1 MASTVAPS
9 GITIIKSGNSF
20 SLSWKTGQVYTKQ
33 EYKYTYT
40 GSHLTKV
47 GTSTLAGYIA
57 INEGTTHTANVDI
70 PIASLF
76 PNVSN
81 KKSSAFKLAVRGY
94 GQTTKKWSTWT
105 NATYKFLVPN
115 DPTITRQDV
124 RLTPR
129 VNVDYITG
137 KGDPQ
142 CTDLIYEWVQSTV
155 SKQASVKWSSNVKGN
170 KSGSYHSGTCSSGA
184 TITTAYEQGYVTWFR
199 CRARGVAGNSKNY
212 TYINKMYADPLA
224 PTGVSASA
232 KGLNIT
238 VNWTPHNTVANP
250 TDYFKV
256 SYCIGSPGA
265 NLAPPASP
273 SWIEGATMIAKTA
286 KTITFSVPQRPGT
299 DKCLWVKVTAAYD
312 AYSTD
317 SDIVFAQDGAMAPP
331 TVLSVTVDT
340 HEKSAVLTWRDNS
353 TVPDSKI
360 AVVFADGSILGSFN
374 HGVTTGTVTY
384 KGTGDVQ
391 FGIFAFQGS
400 TPSKYNMRSEIVF
413 PSGVDVPLAPTGLTC
428 IPTAKD
434 GTVALS
440 WTNAWTGAD
449 GAEISYADHEDAWYS
464 TDEPKRY
471 EITERKTKW
480 NVAGLQTGKKWIFA
494 IRSIGKDSTGAKA
507 FSPYSNTV
515 SINLAS
521 APEAPALSASDSV
534 IDTDEALTLNWAYTS
549 TDKTDQALAV
559 IYDRPSGSTQVFT
572 GDGVTTTFTLN
583 ITPSSIVSVTVD
595 GEAAAYTQSGKNIT
609 LASAPG
615 LRVPIVIQYAY
626 TGDKAEIGRVESNS
640 LTLTLVPGWDY
651 GSTHNLTV
659 ACTSESGY
667 VSVESNVV
675 QVLVAPQPTVNS
687 ISGAI
692 SAGIVNGVLEAL
704 PLTLNVTGAG
714 TGGITAIDIRRVG
727 DHHMIRPDDSEDD
740 GFDGETIYATSY
752 KGERIVSIYQDDL
765 TGRFD
770 DGAYY
775 RLKATVTDEVGQSA
789 YTIYDFKVEWA
800 HQAEI
805 PGATVTIDDN
815 DIHAVICVGAP
826 EHFAEGD
833 VVDIYRL
840 SADKPELIIEG
851 GSYGTN
857 YIDPFPARNGGYRC
871 VNRTF
876 NGDYITADDRPAWVD
891 IMFDLDFTGA
901 IIDFDG
907 QRVKLPYNMELSN
920 SWKKDFEVTRYLNGN
935 IAGDWN
941 AGVIREASISSIS
954 VKSDSDTAE
963 AMRSLAVYEGQCHVR
978 TSDGSSFSADV
989 QVGESRSYNNK
1000 YVTFTLTVTR
1010 VEPDGLDGV
1019 EQIEY

>member
-1 MASTVAPS
+1 MASTVKPS
-9 GITIIKSGNSF
+9 GITISKTGNR
-20 SLSWKTGQVYTKQ
+20 LNASWKTGQVYTKQ
-33 EYKYTYT
+33 QYRYTFT
-40 GSHLTKV
+40 GTYPSKAGVNTR
-47 GTSTLAGYIA
+47 SGYIN
-57 INEGTTHTANVDI
+57 INEGTTHTASVDI
-70 PIASLF
+70 PLASLF
-76 PNVSN
+76 PSIAAN
-81 KKSSAFKLAVRGY
+81 KCTEFKLSVRGY
-94 GQTTKKWSTWT
+94 GQTTNKWSDWSA
-105 NATYKFLVPN
+105 ATYKFLVPN
-115 DPTITRQDV
+115 DPTIARQDV
-124 RLTPR
+124 RLTPN
-129 VNVDYITG
+129 VNTDYVTG

-142 CTDLIYEWVQSTV
+142 CVDLIYEWVQSTV
-155 SKQASVKWSSNVKGN
+155 SKQANVKWSANGKGN
-170 KSGSYHSGTCSSGA
+170 KAGSYHSGTSA
-184 TITTAYEQGYVTWFR
+184 PKTTITTAYEQGYVTWFR

-238 VNWTPHNTVANP
+238 VNWEPHNTAANP
-250 TDYFKV
+250 TDYFRV

-273 SWIEGATMIAKTA
+273 SWVVGATMIAKTA
-286 KTITFSVPQRPGT
+286 KTVTFTVPQRPGT
-299 DKCLWVKVTAAYD
+299 DKCLWVKVTSVYD
-312 AYSTD
+312 AYETD
-317 SDIVFAQDGAMAPP
+317 SDIVFAQDGAMAAP
-331 TVLSVTVDT
+331 TIISVNVDQ

-360 AVVFADGSILGSFN
+360 AVVFSDGSILGSFA

-384 KGTGDVQ
+384 KNTSDIQ

-413 PSGVDVPLAPTGLTC
+413 PTGVDVPLAPTGLVC

-440 WTNAWTGAD
+440 WNNAWTGAD

-480 NVAGLQTGKKWIFA
+480 NVAGLATGKKWIFA
-494 IRSIGKDSTGAKA
+494 VRSIGKDSTGAKA
-507 FSPYSNTV
+507 YSPYSNTV
-515 SINLAS
+515 SIDLAS
-521 APEAPALSASDSV
+521 APEAPSLAASDSV
-534 IDTDEALTLNWAYTS
+534 IDVNETLTLNWAYTS
-549 TDKTDQALAV
+549 TDKTDQALAIV
-559 IYDRPSGSTQVFT
+559 YDRPSGNTEVFT
-572 GDGVTTTFTLN
+572 GDGSTTTFTLS

-595 GEAAAYTQSGKNIT
+595 GEAAAYTQSGKEIIF
-609 LASAPG
+609 ASAPER
-615 LRVPIVIQYAY
+615 RVPVVIQYAY
-626 TGDKAEIGRVESNS
+626 SGEKVEIGRVENNS

-659 ACTSESGY
+659 TCTSESGY
-667 VSVESNVV
+667 VSVESNSV
-675 QVLVAPQPTVNS
+675 QVLVAPEPTVNS

-692 SAGIVNGVLEAL
+692 SAGITNGVLEAL

-714 TGGITAIDIRRVG
+714 TGGTTAIEIRRLG
-727 DHHMIRPDDSEDD
+727 EHHIVRPDDSEGD
-740 GFDGETIYATSY
+740 GFDGETIFATSY
-752 KGERIVSIYQDDL
+752 KGERSVSIYQEDL
-765 TGRFD
+765 LGRFD
-770 DGAYY
+770 DGAHY

-789 YTIYDFKVEWA
+789 YTIYDFKVEWT

-805 PGATVTIDDN
+805 PEATVTIDD
-815 DIHAVICVGAP
+815 DMYAVIRVEAP
-826 EHFAEGD
+826 EHYAEGD

-851 GSYGTN
+851 GSYGTD
-857 YIDPFPARNGGYRC
+857 YVDPFPAYNGGYRC
-871 VNRTF
+871 VNRTI

-891 IMFDLDFTGA
+891 IFFEMTFTGV

-907 QRVKLPYNMELSN
+907 QRVELPYNMELSN
-920 SWKKDFEVTRYLNGN
+920 SWTKDFEATKYLNGHV
-935 IAGDWN
+935 AGDWN
-941 AGVIREASISSIS
+941 AGIIRAASISSIS

-989 QVGESRSYNNK
+989 QVDEYRRYNEK
-1000 YVTFTLTVTR
+1000 YLTFNLTITR

-1019 EQIEY
+1019 ERIEY